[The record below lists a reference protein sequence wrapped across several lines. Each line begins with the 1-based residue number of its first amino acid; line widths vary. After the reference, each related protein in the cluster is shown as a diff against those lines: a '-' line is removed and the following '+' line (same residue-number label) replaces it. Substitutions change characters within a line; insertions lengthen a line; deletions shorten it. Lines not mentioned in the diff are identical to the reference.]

1 MPTAFNGVTI
11 LALANASS
19 DRLDNT
25 SKRRH
30 FQDDLCHLDME
41 SPAVVGGPLSR
52 PWIEPGALRHQEEN
66 GNERGMFPTRQL
78 TLTQREG
85 SDSAGTQTI
94 TSGRERCPRDRRVAR
109 HWISD

>member
-41 SPAVVGGPLSR
+41 SPAVVGGPLAR
-52 PWIEPGALRHQEEN
+52 PWIEPAAIRHQEEYGIKKN
-66 GNERGMFPTRQL
+66 TAMREECFRQ
-78 TLTQREG
+78 G
-85 SDSAGTQTI
+85 SC
-94 TSGRERCPRDRRVAR
+94 R
-109 HWISD
+109 

>member
-41 SPAVVGGPLSR
+41 SPAVVGGSLAR
-52 PWIEPGALRHQEEN
+52 PWIEPAAIRHQEEY
-66 GNERGMFPTRQL
+66 GNERGMFPT
-78 TLTQREG
+78 G
-85 SDSAGTQTI
+85 SC
-94 TSGRERCPRDRRVAR
+94 R
-109 HWISD
+109 